1 MGLNRGTIRRG
12 KKKVISKNND
22 VKQILDNMDLYDFQ
36 KKAVMDTIESL
47 PVREVKYDIKEEV
60 VEESL
65 IQSTSLLSDDIEEVI
80 EETVKTPPE
89 PIDEVIEVS
98 DEEVVVEIEVLNT
111 EKNINNTVYSEE
123 VIKDIVKEDK
133 SKELEEM
140 LKEEENKSDEEKK
153 VICLDTLDVYE
164 NAKDAESKTPAKAS
178 AITRNCNGNSK
189 RAGGLRWMYYKN
201 YLLQEN
207 K

>member
-1 MGLNRGTIRRG
+1 MGLNRGTIRKG

-80 EETVKTPPE
+80 EETVKTLPE
-89 PIDEVIEVS
+89 QTDEVVEVS
-98 DEEVVVEIEVLNT
+98 DEVVVE
-111 EKNINNTVYSEE
+111 
-123 VIKDIVKEDK
+123 DIVEENK
-133 SKELEEM
+133 SKELEEV

-189 RAGGLRWMYYKN
+189 RAGGLRWMYYKD

>member
-1 MGLNRGTIRRG
+1 MGLNRRTIRKG
-12 KKKVISKNND
+12 KKKNISKNND

-36 KKAVMDTIESL
+36 KNAVMDIIENP

-80 EETVKTPPE
+80 KETVKTPPE
-89 PIDEVIEVS
+89 SIDEVIKVS
-98 DEEVVVEIEVLNT
+98 DEEVVE
-111 EKNINNTVYSEE
+111 
-123 VIKDIVKEDK
+123 DIAEEDK
-133 SKELEEM
+133 SKELEEV

-189 RAGGLRWMYYKN
+189 RAGGLRWMYYKD

>member
-1 MGLNRGTIRRG
+1 MGLNRRTIRKG
-12 KKKVISKNND
+12 KKKVISKDNN

-36 KKAVMDTIESL
+36 KEVVMDIIESP
-47 PVREVKYDIKEEV
+47 PVREVEDDIKEEV

-89 PIDEVIEVS
+89 PINEVVEVS
-98 DEEVVVEIEVLNT
+98 DVEVVVE
-111 EKNINNTVYSEE
+111 
-123 VIKDIVKEDK
+123 EDK
-133 SKELEEM
+133 SKELEEI

-189 RAGGLRWMYYKN
+189 RAGGLRWMYYKD
-201 YLLQEN
+201 YLLQ
-207 K
+207 

>member
-1 MGLNRGTIRRG
+1 MGLNRRTIRKG

-98 DEEVVVEIEVLNT
+98 DEVVVE
-111 EKNINNTVYSEE
+111 
-123 VIKDIVKEDK
+123 EDK
-133 SKELEEM
+133 SKELEEI
-140 LKEEENKSDEEKK
+140 LKEEEDKSDEEKK

-164 NAKDAESKTPAKAS
+164 NAKDAESKTPAKAG

-189 RAGGLRWMYYKN
+189 RAGGLRWMYYKD

>member
-1 MGLNRGTIRRG
+1 MGLNRRTIRRG
-12 KKKVISKNND
+12 KKKVISKDNS
-22 VKQILDNMDLYDFQ
+22 VKQVLDNMDLYDFQ
-36 KKAVMDTIESL
+36 KKAVMDTIENP
-47 PVREVKYDIKEEV
+47 PVREVEDDVEEEV

-89 PIDEVIEVS
+89 PINEVVEVS
-98 DEEVVVEIEVLNT
+98 DVEMVVE
-111 EKNINNTVYSEE
+111 
-123 VIKDIVKEDK
+123 EDK
-133 SKELEEM
+133 SKELEEI

-178 AITRNCNGNSK
+178 AVTRNCNGNSK
-189 RAGGLRWMYYKN
+189 RAGGLRWMYYKD

>member
-1 MGLNRGTIRRG
+1 MGLNRRTIRRG

-47 PVREVKYDIKEEV
+47 PVREVEDDIKEEV

-98 DEEVVVEIEVLNT
+98 DEEVVVE
-111 EKNINNTVYSEE
+111 
-123 VIKDIVKEDK
+123 EDK
-133 SKELEEM
+133 SKELEEIF
-140 LKEEENKSDEEKK
+140 KEEENKSDEEKK

-189 RAGGLRWMYYKN
+189 RAGGLRWMYYKD

>member
-1 MGLNRGTIRRG
+1 MGLNRRTIRRG
-12 KKKVISKNND
+12 KKKVISKDNS
-22 VKQILDNMDLYDFQ
+22 VKQVLDNMDLYDFQ
-36 KKAVMDTIESL
+36 KKAVMDTIENP
-47 PVREVKYDIKEEV
+47 PVREVEDD
-60 VEESL
+60 VEESS
-65 IQSTSLLSDDIEEVI
+65 IQSTRLLSDDIEEVI
-80 EETVKTPPE
+80 EETVKTSPE

-98 DEEVVVEIEVLNT
+98 DVEVVVE
-111 EKNINNTVYSEE
+111 
-123 VIKDIVKEDK
+123 EDK
-133 SKELEEM
+133 SKELEEI

-178 AITRNCNGNSK
+178 AIKRNCNGNSK
-189 RAGGLRWMYYKN
+189 RAGGLRWMYYKD

>member
-1 MGLNRGTIRRG
+1 MGLNRRTIRRG
-12 KKKVISKNND
+12 KKKVIKKDND
-22 VKQILDNMDLYDFQ
+22 VKQVLDNMDLYDFQ
-36 KKAVMDTIESL
+36 KKAVIDIIESP
-47 PVREVKYDIKEEV
+47 PVREVEDDIKEEV

-89 PIDEVIEVS
+89 PINEVVEVS
-98 DEEVVVEIEVLNT
+98 DVEVVVE
-111 EKNINNTVYSEE
+111 
-123 VIKDIVKEDK
+123 EDK
-133 SKELEEM
+133 SKELEEI

-153 VICLDTLDVYE
+153 VICLDTLDVYG
-164 NAKDAESKTPAKAS
+164 NAKDAESKTSAKAS

-189 RAGGLRWMYYKN
+189 RAGGLRWMYYKD

>member
-98 DEEVVVEIEVLNT
+98 DEEVVVE
-111 EKNINNTVYSEE
+111 
-123 VIKDIVKEDK
+123 DIVEEDK
-133 SKELEEM
+133 SKELEKI

-178 AITRNCNGNSK
+178 AITRNCNRNSK
-189 RAGGLRWMYYKN
+189 RAGGLRWMYYKD

>member
-1 MGLNRGTIRRG
+1 MGLNRRTIRKG
-12 KKKVISKNND
+12 KKKNISKNND

-36 KKAVMDTIESL
+36 KEAVMNTIESL

-80 EETVKTPPE
+80 EETVKTLPE
-89 PIDEVIEVS
+89 QTDEVIEVS
-98 DEEVVVEIEVLNT
+98 DIEVVVE
-111 EKNINNTVYSEE
+111 
-123 VIKDIVKEDK
+123 EDK
-133 SKELEEM
+133 SKELEEI

-164 NAKDAESKTPAKAS
+164 NSKDAESKTPAKAS

-189 RAGGLRWMYYKN
+189 RAGGLRWMYYKD

>member
-1 MGLNRGTIRRG
+1 MGLNRRTIRKG

-47 PVREVKYDIKEEV
+47 PVREVKYDVKEEV

-89 PIDEVIEVS
+89 PINEVIEVS
-98 DEEVVVEIEVLNT
+98 DEEVVVE
-111 EKNINNTVYSEE
+111 
-123 VIKDIVKEDK
+123 DIVEEDE
-133 SKELEEM
+133 SKELEEI
-140 LKEEENKSDEEKK
+140 LKEEENKSDEDKK

-189 RAGGLRWMYYKN
+189 RAGGLRWMYYKD

>member
-22 VKQILDNMDLYDFQ
+22 VKQVLDNMDLYDFQ

-60 VEESL
+60 VEETL

-98 DEEVVVEIEVLNT
+98 DEEVVVE
-111 EKNINNTVYSEE
+111 
-123 VIKDIVKEDK
+123 EDK
-133 SKELEEM
+133 SKELEEI
-140 LKEEENKSDEEKK
+140 LKEEEDKSDEEKK
-153 VICLDTLDVYE
+153 VICLDTLDVYL
-164 NAKDAESKTPAKAS
+164 NSKDAESKTPAKAG

-189 RAGGLRWMYYKN
+189 RAGGLRWMYYKD

>member
-1 MGLNRGTIRRG
+1 MGLNRRTIRRG

-36 KKAVMDTIESL
+36 KKAVMDTIES
-47 PVREVKYDIKEEV
+47 PAIREVEDD

-89 PIDEVIEVS
+89 QTDEVVEVS
-98 DEEVVVEIEVLNT
+98 DEVVVEEN
-111 EKNINNTVYSEE
+111 
-123 VIKDIVKEDK
+123 K
-133 SKELEEM
+133 SKELEEV
-140 LKEEENKSDEEKK
+140 LKEEEDKSDEEKK

-189 RAGGLRWMYYKN
+189 RAGGLRWMYYKD

>member
-1 MGLNRGTIRRG
+1 MGLNRRTIRKG

-36 KKAVMDTIESL
+36 KEAVMNTIENP
-47 PVREVKYDIKEEV
+47 PVREVEDD

-98 DEEVVVEIEVLNT
+98 DEEVVVE
-111 EKNINNTVYSEE
+111 
-123 VIKDIVKEDK
+123 EDK
-133 SKELEEM
+133 SKELEEI

-164 NAKDAESKTPAKAS
+164 NAKDAESKTPAKAG

-189 RAGGLRWMYYKN
+189 RAGGLRWMYYKD

>member
-1 MGLNRGTIRRG
+1 MGLNRRTIRKG
-12 KKKVISKNND
+12 KKKVIKKDND

-36 KKAVMDTIESL
+36 KEAVMDTIESL

-80 EETVKTPPE
+80 EETVKTLPE
-89 PIDEVIEVS
+89 QTDEVIEVS
-98 DEEVVVEIEVLNT
+98 DVEVVVE
-111 EKNINNTVYSEE
+111 
-123 VIKDIVKEDK
+123 EDK
-133 SKELEEM
+133 SKELEEI
-140 LKEEENKSDEEKK
+140 LKEEEDKSDEEKK

-164 NAKDAESKTPAKAS
+164 NAKDAESKTIAKAN
-178 AITRNCNGNSK
+178 AITRCCNGNCK
-189 RAGGLRWMYYKN
+189 KAGKMRWMYYKD

>member
-98 DEEVVVEIEVLNT
+98 DEEVVVE
-111 EKNINNTVYSEE
+111 
-123 VIKDIVKEDK
+123 EDK
-133 SKELEEM
+133 SKELEEI
-140 LKEEENKSDEEKK
+140 LKKEENKSDEEKK

-189 RAGGLRWMYYKN
+189 RAGGLRWMYYKD

>member
-1 MGLNRGTIRRG
+1 MGLNRRTIRRG

-89 PIDEVIEVS
+89 PINEVVEIS
-98 DEEVVVEIEVLNT
+98 DVEVVVE
-111 EKNINNTVYSEE
+111 
-123 VIKDIVKEDK
+123 EDK
-133 SKELEEM
+133 SKELEEI

-189 RAGGLRWMYYKN
+189 RAGGLRWMYYKD

>member
-1 MGLNRGTIRRG
+1 MGLNRRTIRRG
-12 KKKVISKNND
+12 KKKVISKDNS
-22 VKQILDNMDLYDFQ
+22 VKQVLDNMDLYDFQ
-36 KKAVMDTIESL
+36 KKAVMDTIENP
-47 PVREVKYDIKEEV
+47 PVREVEDDVKEEV

-89 PIDEVIEVS
+89 PINEVVEVS
-98 DEEVVVEIEVLNT
+98 DVEVVVE
-111 EKNINNTVYSEE
+111 
-123 VIKDIVKEDK
+123 EDK
-133 SKELEEM
+133 SKELEEI

-189 RAGGLRWMYYKN
+189 RAGGLRWMYYKD

>member
-1 MGLNRGTIRRG
+1 MGLNRGTIRKG
-12 KKKVISKNND
+12 KKKVIKKDND

-36 KKAVMDTIESL
+36 KEVVMDIIESP
-47 PVREVKYDIKEEV
+47 PVREVEDDIKEEV

-89 PIDEVIEVS
+89 PINEVVEVS
-98 DEEVVVEIEVLNT
+98 DVVVE
-111 EKNINNTVYSEE
+111 
-123 VIKDIVKEDK
+123 EDK
-133 SKELEEM
+133 SKELEEI

-189 RAGGLRWMYYKN
+189 RAGGLRWMYYKD

>member
-1 MGLNRGTIRRG
+1 MGLNRRTIRKG
-12 KKKVISKNND
+12 KKKAISKNND

-36 KKAVMDTIESL
+36 KKVVMDTIESL

-98 DEEVVVEIEVLNT
+98 DVEVVVE
-111 EKNINNTVYSEE
+111 
-123 VIKDIVKEDK
+123 EDK
-133 SKELEEM
+133 SKELEEI

-189 RAGGLRWMYYKN
+189 RAGGLRWMYYKD

>member
-1 MGLNRGTIRRG
+1 MGLNRGTIRKG

-36 KKAVMDTIESL
+36 KKAVMDIIENP
-47 PVREVKYDIKEEV
+47 PVREVEDD

-65 IQSTSLLSDDIEEVI
+65 IQSTSLLSNDVEEVI
-80 EETVKTPPE
+80 EETVKTLPE
-89 PIDEVIEVS
+89 LTDEVVEVS
-98 DEEVVVEIEVLNT
+98 DEVVVE
-111 EKNINNTVYSEE
+111 
-123 VIKDIVKEDK
+123 DIVEEDK
-133 SKELEEM
+133 SKELEET

-189 RAGGLRWMYYKN
+189 RAGGLRWMYYKD

>member
-1 MGLNRGTIRRG
+1 MGLNRRTIRKG
-12 KKKVISKNND
+12 KKKVIKKDND

-36 KKAVMDTIESL
+36 KEVVMDIIESP
-47 PVREVKYDIKEEV
+47 PVREVEDDIKEEV

-80 EETVKTPPE
+80 EETVKTLPE
-89 PIDEVIEVS
+89 QTDEVIEVS
-98 DEEVVVEIEVLNT
+98 DIEVVVE
-111 EKNINNTVYSEE
+111 
-123 VIKDIVKEDK
+123 EDK
-133 SKELEEM
+133 SKELEEI

-189 RAGGLRWMYYKN
+189 RAGGLRWMYYKD

>member
-1 MGLNRGTIRRG
+1 MGLNRRTIRKG
-12 KKKVISKNND
+12 KKKVIKKDND

-98 DEEVVVEIEVLNT
+98 DEEVVVEEN
-111 EKNINNTVYSEE
+111 
-123 VIKDIVKEDK
+123 K
-133 SKELEEM
+133 SKELEEV

-189 RAGGLRWMYYKN
+189 RAGGLRWMYYKD

>member
-1 MGLNRGTIRRG
+1 MGLNRRTIRRG
-12 KKKVISKNND
+12 KKKVISKDNS
-22 VKQILDNMDLYDFQ
+22 VKQVLDNMDLYDFQ
-36 KKAVMDTIESL
+36 KKTVMDIIENP
-47 PVREVKYDIKEEV
+47 PVREVEDD

-65 IQSTSLLSDDIEEVI
+65 IQSTSLLSDDVEEVI
-80 EETVKTPPE
+80 EETVKTLPE
-89 PIDEVIEVS
+89 QTDEVIEVS
-98 DEEVVVEIEVLNT
+98 DIEVVVE
-111 EKNINNTVYSEE
+111 
-123 VIKDIVKEDK
+123 EDK
-133 SKELEEM
+133 SKELEEI

-153 VICLDTLDVYE
+153 IICLDTLDVYE

-189 RAGGLRWMYYKN
+189 RAGGLRWMYYKD

>member
-1 MGLNRGTIRRG
+1 MGLNRRTIRKG
-12 KKKVISKNND
+12 KKKVIKKDND

-36 KKAVMDTIESL
+36 KEVVMDIIESP
-47 PVREVKYDIKEEV
+47 PVREVEDDIKEEV

-98 DEEVVVEIEVLNT
+98 DEKVVVE
-111 EKNINNTVYSEE
+111 
-123 VIKDIVKEDK
+123 DIVEEDK
-133 SKELEEM
+133 SKELEKI

-189 RAGGLRWMYYKN
+189 RAGGLRWMYYKD

>member
-1 MGLNRGTIRRG
+1 MGLNRRTIRRG
-12 KKKVISKNND
+12 KKKVISKDNN
-22 VKQILDNMDLYDFQ
+22 VKQVLDNMDLYDFQ

-60 VEESL
+60 IEESL

-89 PIDEVIEVS
+89 PINEVVEVS
-98 DEEVVVEIEVLNT
+98 DVEVVVE
-111 EKNINNTVYSEE
+111 
-123 VIKDIVKEDK
+123 EDK
-133 SKELEEM
+133 SKELEEI
-140 LKEEENKSDEEKK
+140 LKEEEDKSDEEKK

-189 RAGGLRWMYYKN
+189 RAGGLRWMYYKD

>member
-1 MGLNRGTIRRG
+1 MGLNRGTIRKG

-98 DEEVVVEIEVLNT
+98 DEEVVVE
-111 EKNINNTVYSEE
+111 
-123 VIKDIVKEDK
+123 DIVEDK
-133 SKELEEM
+133 SKELEKI

-189 RAGGLRWMYYKN
+189 RAGGLRWMYYKD
-201 YLLQEN
+201 YLLQ
-207 K
+207 

>member
-1 MGLNRGTIRRG
+1 MGLNRRTIRRG
-12 KKKVISKNND
+12 KKKVISKDNS
-22 VKQILDNMDLYDFQ
+22 VKQVLDNMDLYDFQ

-98 DEEVVVEIEVLNT
+98 DVEVVVE
-111 EKNINNTVYSEE
+111 
-123 VIKDIVKEDK
+123 EDK
-133 SKELEEM
+133 SKELEEI

-189 RAGGLRWMYYKN
+189 RAGGLRWMYYKD
-201 YLLQEN
+201 YLLQ
-207 K
+207 

>member
-1 MGLNRGTIRRG
+1 MGLNRRTIRKG
-12 KKKVISKNND
+12 KKKVISKDNN
-22 VKQILDNMDLYDFQ
+22 VKQVLDNMDLYDFQ

-60 VEESL
+60 IEESL
-65 IQSTSLLSDDIEEVI
+65 IQSTSLLSDDIDEVI

-89 PIDEVIEVS
+89 PINEVVEVS
-98 DEEVVVEIEVLNT
+98 DVEVVVE
-111 EKNINNTVYSEE
+111 
-123 VIKDIVKEDK
+123 EDK
-133 SKELEEM
+133 SKELEEI

-189 RAGGLRWMYYKN
+189 RAGGLRWMYYKD